1 MKQKF
6 NDTGLCIPKRHYMAD
21 TSSKISQILELID
34 NGEYFTINRP
44 RQSGKTTILSLI
56 ARKLNLRN
64 DYVALNISFEDIDAD
79 TYRYQERFIFT
90 FLEILGKEFEYL
102 RLPEQFHFLEQQRGQ
117 ITNMPGLSNCI
128 TTLVRNLLPE
138 KSLILLIDEVDKSS
152 NNQLFLDFLS
162 MLRKK
167 YLQRNQGKDYTF
179 ESVVLTGVH
188 DVKTLKNKIRSGD
201 DNDNKSSEHDSD
213 KYNSPWNIAAD
224 FEVDFNF
231 EPSEI
236 EAMLKDYCRENN
248 IQWEMSTIS
257 EKLYYYSSGY
267 PWLVS
272 KLCKFIDEK
281 IIPKKNDKKWLV
293 SDVEHA
299 FTMIVDKSY
308 SATLFESMI
317 KNLENNKALYNLVSN
332 IVINGNQIPFDIEVP
347 IINLGHLYGIIKN
360 SAEGCQIHNRIFEQ
374 RIYSYMM
381 TKLSTTIQP
390 ELLFSLQHDYQTNE
404 GLNIKLILK
413 RFQKFMKEHYS
424 DRDHKFLEREGRLL
438 FLSYL
443 RPIING
449 KGFDF
454 KEPNIADERRM
465 DIVITYLNQRYVLE
479 LKIWRG
485 EKYHRKGL
493 KQLNDY
499 LDKYSL
505 KQGYLLIYNFN
516 KNKEYKQEEIVFRD
530 KHIFAVWV

>member
-6 NDTGLCIPKRHYMAD
+6 NDTGLCIPRRHYMAD
-21 TSSKISQILELID
+21 TSAKITQILKLVD

-44 RQSGKTTILSLI
+44 RQCGKTTILSLL
-56 ARKLNLRN
+56 ANKLNFRD
-64 DYVALNISFEDIDAD
+64 DYIALNISFEDIDTE
-79 TYRYQERFIFT
+79 TYRYQDRFIVT
-90 FLEILGKEFEYL
+90 FLEMLAKEFEYL
-102 RLPEQFHFLEQQRGQ
+102 SLPEQSRFLEQQCGQ
-117 ITNMPGLSNCI
+117 ITNMPCLSNCI
-128 TTLVRNLLPE
+128 TTLVRDRLP
-138 KSLILLIDEVDKSS
+138 KKAVVLLIDEVDKSA

-179 ESVVLTGVH
+179 ESVILTGVH
-188 DVKTLKNKIRSGD
+188 DVKTLKAKIQSDDKKQSIKSG
-201 DNDNKSSEHDSD
+201 HG

-224 FEVDFNF
+224 FEVDLNF
-231 EPSEI
+231 ERGEI
-236 EAMLKDYCRENN
+236 EVMLKDYCKDNN
-248 IQWEMSTIS
+248 IQSKIS
-257 EKLYYYSSGY
+257 AIAEKLYYYSSGY

-281 IIPKKNDKKWLV
+281 IMPQKDVKNLLI
-293 SDVEHA
+293 SDVEQA

-308 SATLFESMI
+308 TTTLFESMI
-317 KNLENNKALYNLVSN
+317 KNLENNQALYNFVYN
-332 IVINGNQIPFDIEVP
+332 IVISGNQIPFDIEVP
-347 IINLGHLYGIIKN
+347 IINRGHLYGIIKN

-381 TKLSTTIQP
+381 TKSSTSGHR
-390 ELLFSLQHDYQTNE
+390 EWLLSLQHDYDMNE
-404 GLNIKLILK
+404 GLNVRLILI

-424 DRDHKFLEREGRLL
+424 DRDAAFLEREGRLL

-485 EKYHRKGL
+485 NKCHQIGL
-493 KQLNDY
+493 KQLSGY

-505 KQGYLLIYNFN
+505 KQGYLLIFDFN
-516 KNKEYKQEEIVFRD
+516 KNKAYKQEDIICGD
-530 KHIFAVWV
+530 KNIFAVWV